1 MWLRSE
7 KNSYLLI
14 KWIQHLDLEKYLY
27 KIHPNSIIK
36 KKKISNLNSDSNN
49 STNPI
54 HEAYVIKGEK
64 QRRKGQS
71 QVHPRL
77 IQGEKDK
84 QAISPSTRK
93 SSSAGFTAPLS
104 SPPSTRFDRA
114 KKWKGRL
121 VAWCHAPWHYLPGLL
136 YRYLVA
142 RAGPGNSCSRGE
154 HRRWMNKVRGT
165 PCCRRVPPAFKMW
178 IPRSFLCLAVALH
191 LEERQISLR
200 KYSDPNDHFT
210 LSTNLFTRRVEFFV
224 QIESY
229 ENRLFL
235 IFQEKLIM
243 GINLDFSVCE
253 F

>member
-1 MWLRSE
+1 MTL
-7 KNSYLLI
+7 KNTYT
-14 KWIQHLDLEKYLY
+14 
-27 KIHPNSIIK
+27 NSSQFNNK

-210 LSTNLFTRRVEFFV
+210 LSTNLCSKSWVFRSNRIVRKSFISYFSREIDYGDKFGFFCV
-224 QIESY
+224 RILVL
-229 ENRLFL
+229 R
-235 IFQEKLIM
+235 FQ
-243 GINLDFSVCE
+243 
-253 F
+253 